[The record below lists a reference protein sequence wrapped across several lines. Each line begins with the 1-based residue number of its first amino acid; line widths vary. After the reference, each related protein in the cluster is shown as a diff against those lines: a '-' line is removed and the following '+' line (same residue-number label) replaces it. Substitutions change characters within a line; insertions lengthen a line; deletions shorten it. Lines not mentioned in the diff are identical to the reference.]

1 MVVLLLFC
9 GKIVYTFNFCVCQ
22 MAGEGDDGPFYLA
35 IQGEDNLLAFLIE
48 AYLQGALTLQEFI
61 IALDNFFLIED

>member
-1 MVVLLLFC
+1 
-9 GKIVYTFNFCVCQ
+9 
-22 MAGEGDDGPFYLA
+22 MAGEGGDGPFYLA